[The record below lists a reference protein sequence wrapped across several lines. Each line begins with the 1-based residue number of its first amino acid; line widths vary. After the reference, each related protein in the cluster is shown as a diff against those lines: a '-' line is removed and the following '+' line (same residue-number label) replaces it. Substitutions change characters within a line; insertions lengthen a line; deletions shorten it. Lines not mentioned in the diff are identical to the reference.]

1 MYLPDVNFWLALA
14 FDSQAHHVLAKSWMQ
29 SAALHS
35 VCFCRVTQLG
45 FLRLAT
51 NRKAF
56 PVDAVSMRESWQLY
70 EDLFN
75 DDRTAF
81 SDEPDHL
88 EATLKVFTQL
98 RTFSTNVW
106 TDAYLAAFAKTG
118 NFELVTFDKGFVQY
132 EGLRATILS

>member
-1 MYLPDVNFWLALA
+1 M
-14 FDSQAHHVLAKSWMQ
+14 
-29 SAALHS
+29 
-35 VCFCRVTQLG
+35 G

-56 PVDAVSMRESWQLY
+56 PLDAVPMNQSWQLY

-75 DDRTAF
+75 DVRSAF
-81 SDEPDHL
+81 SDEPDQI

-118 NFELVTFDKGFVQY
+118 NFELVTFDKGFAQY
-132 EGLRATILS
+132 KDLRLTILS